1 MNKNMEINIVELLK
15 ALAKRIWIVILCAVL
30 VGGAMFAYTMNFV
43 TPQYSASV
51 SIYVN
56 NKTTTLDNAAI
67 SSGDLAVALRLV
79 DTYVNIIQSNRVL
92 EKVLEETNIALSAGQ
107 LRGMISAGA
116 IGETEMF
123 RVSVTSPNPQMSADL
138 ANAVAKVAPGV
149 ISDIIEGSSAKV
161 IDYANVPGSPS
172 SPNYRRSAMLGALL
186 GAVLAVFGII
196 ASVQL
201 DTRIKSEE
209 DLRNICKVPVIGVI
223 PDLATPV
230 KKSGKKGVR

>member
-15 ALAKRIWIVILCAVL
+15 VLVRRIWIVVLCAVL
-30 VGGAMFAYTMNFV
+30 AGSAMFAYTMNFV
-43 TPQYSASV
+43 APQYSASV

-56 NKTTTLDNAAI
+56 NKTTLDKAAI

-123 RVSVTSPNPQMSADL
+123 RVRVTSPNPQMSADL
-138 ANAVAKVAPGV
+138 ANAVARVAPGV
-149 ISDIIEGSSAKV
+149 ISDIIEGSTAKV
-161 IDYANVPGSPS
+161 IDYANVPGGPS
-172 SPNYRRSAMLGALL
+172 SPDYKRSAMMGALI
-186 GAVLAVFGII
+186 GAVLAIFGII

-201 DTRIKSEE
+201 DTRIKNEE
-209 DLRNICKVPVIGVI
+209 DLLRICSVPVIGVI
-223 PDLATPV
+223 PDLAV
-230 KKSGKKGVR
+230 MNKNSGKKGGR